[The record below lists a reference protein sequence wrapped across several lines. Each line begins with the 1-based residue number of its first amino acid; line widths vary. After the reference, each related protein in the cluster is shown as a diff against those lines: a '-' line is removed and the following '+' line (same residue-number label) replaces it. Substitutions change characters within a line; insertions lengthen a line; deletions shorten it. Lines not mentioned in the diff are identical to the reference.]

1 MVEQRE
7 YTFSLWEFYFE
18 KGNIFLE
25 VIKLTLISRN
35 AQDLKGASYTLA
47 TIRGVEMIKSWVD

>member
-1 MVEQRE
+1 MVEQKE

-25 VIKLTLISRN
+25 VIKLTLN
-35 AQDLKGASYTLA
+35 
-47 TIRGVEMIKSWVD
+47 IKEHPRFEGSLIYSWDN

>member
-18 KGNIFLE
+18 KGIIFLE
-25 VIKLTLISRN
+25 VIKFTL
-35 AQDLKGASYTLA
+35 D
-47 TIRGVEMIKSWVD
+47 IKEDPRFEGSFIYSWDN